1 MPKENNKMQVD
12 IENLF
17 KQNVNDLSSI
27 KELYRKLQDMET
39 KILQIKYID
48 SNLANKLKK
57 EYENFKKLILD
68 ENVQLQFKTL
78 LEENNKVIDDFN
90 ARLDNDINEINS
102 QLDTIANKGT
112 TVEVLE
118 RVTKEEIERQIQ
130 DGTIANLTIADGSIT
145 QDKLS
150 PDLELGVKDNSVT
163 LSKLNNNIFGE
174 KVKITNSL
182 ASWAFVELLSF
193 PFISDS
199 SDFEIEFKITPS
211 QDIKQL
217 KVSIGSVTSE
227 AYTLTKDVE
236 TVINFSGTTS
246 NLYKVEIQSLSS
258 ESISLDGI
266 YENISLKINGEYIS
280 YTISTGE
287 KVTMLY
293 NEKSYLVTDK
303 MLKNEINTI
312 GNEINELRGSINKP
326 ISIGF
331 NEINDEVKSY
341 LVNYETIEC
350 STSSTE
356 NQIMQVFLIDYLIK
370 GKKIIS
376 IQKYQTNDMWV
387 GFAIKEDGKI
397 KVIDERNLTGSET
410 GEREIN
416 YDIPDGGCYI
426 CLKGNVVGDNN
437 GTLNFIQ
444 LSSTWDD
451 GIGEYDMGSL
461 PVPVQG
467 YKNFSIKIQKYNSF
481 TQIEE
486 VKNEV
491 NNIKNISDNKVT
503 FGEYSMPVSL
513 NQRMNLV
520 EIFNN
525 DFMIDKYIKTNCTI
539 GTSNVTINQN
549 GQIYYDKDIA
559 TDTYKIKFDFKVS
572 DLNTKFGYITEITW
586 NDKFS
591 KTLLDCSKNTI
602 TTSFPSEVAAGS
614 NKPDVVTNLDFN
626 IQANTEYTF
635 LVYKNGLT
643 HTISIFDKKSGKKT
657 SQELN
662 LMCAWGIGKNGIA
675 CEQGSV
681 NITNYV
687 YSMTFPK
694 YAEGIFIGD
703 SITEGIALGTFDISK
718 RWCSLIRD
726 NYFNGNALIFGKG
739 YDISTGAL
747 NRLKNL
753 YELNIKSKYVFI
765 MIGTNDSANDDDGY
779 NTWVTNINNIYNL
792 IIEHGAIPII
802 ICPPLTK
809 KPDQIKKMRNY
820 ILSNGWNTIRMDIA
834 LSKNQDGETY
844 DSTNFTDGVHPNIDG
859 AQKMY
864 ERALYDLEM
873 II

>member
-12 IENLF
+12 IDTLK
-17 KQNVNDLSSI
+17 KQNVNDLLSI
-27 KELYRKLQDMET
+27 KELYKRIEELGE
-39 KILQIKYID
+39 KITQIKYID
-48 SNLANKLKK
+48 NTLVKKLKK
-57 EYENFKKLILD
+57 EYENFKKIILD
-68 ENVQLQFKTL
+68 ENIQLQ
-78 LEENNKVIDDFN
+78 LENIIDEFN
-90 ARLDNDINEINS
+90 IKLTNDIELINS
-102 QLDTIANKGT
+102 KLETIVNKGT

-118 RVTKEEIERQIQ
+118 RVTKEEIERQIA
-130 DGTIANLTIADGSIT
+130 DGTIANLTIADGSIALE
-145 QDKLS
+145 KLDVS
-150 PDLELGVKDNSVT
+150 
-163 LSKLNNNIFGE
+163 IFGE
-174 KVKITNSL
+174 KVKISNSL
-182 ASWAFVELLSF
+182 ASWAFVELLRF
-193 PFISDS
+193 PTISDS

-211 QDIKQL
+211 QDIKQF
-217 KVSIGSVTSE
+217 KVGIGSVTSE

-236 TVINFSGTTS
+236 TVINFSGTSS
-246 NLYKVEIQSLSS
+246 NLYRVAIQTMSA
-258 ESISLDGI
+258 ENIILDGI

-280 YTISTGE
+280 YTISTSE

-303 MLKNEINTI
+303 MLKNE
-312 GNEINELRGSINKP
+312 
-326 ISIGF
+326 
-331 NEINDEVKSY
+331 
-341 LVNYETIEC
+341 
-350 STSSTE
+350 
-356 NQIMQVFLIDYLIK
+356 
-370 GKKIIS
+370 
-376 IQKYQTNDMWV
+376 
-387 GFAIKEDGKI
+387 
-397 KVIDERNLTGSET
+397 
-410 GEREIN
+410 
-416 YDIPDGGCYI
+416 
-426 CLKGNVVGDNN
+426 
-437 GTLNFIQ
+437 
-444 LSSTWDD
+444 
-451 GIGEYDMGSL
+451 
-461 PVPVQG
+461 
-467 YKNFSIKIQKYNSF
+467 
-481 TQIEE
+481 
-486 VKNEV
+486 V
-491 NNIKNISDNKVT
+491 NNIKNISANKVT
-503 FGEYSMPVSL
+503 FGDYSMPVSL
-513 NQRMNLV
+513 NQRKNLV

-539 GTSNVTINQN
+539 GTSNVTINQK
-549 GQIYYDKDIA
+549 GQLYYDKDIA

-602 TTSFPSEVAAGS
+602 TTSFPSEVALGF

-626 IQANTEYTF
+626 IQPNTEYTF

-681 NITNYV
+681 NITNYG

-703 SITEGIALGTFDISK
+703 SITEGIGMGTFDISK

-747 NRLKNL
+747 KRLKNL

-765 MIGTNDSANDDDGY
+765 MIGTNDSANGDDGY

-820 ILSNGWNTIRMDIA
+820 ILSNEWNTIRMDIA

-873 II
+873 IM

>member
-1 MPKENNKMQVD
+1 MPKEKNKVD
-12 IENLF
+12 INKHEINIDTLF

-27 KELYRKLQDMET
+27 KELYRKIQEVEERFS
-39 KILQIKYID
+39 QIKYID
-48 SNLANKLKK
+48 STLAYKLKK
-57 EYENFKKLILD
+57 EYEKLKKIILD
-68 ENVQLQFKTL
+68 ENIQFKL
-78 LEENNKVIDDFN
+78 I
-90 ARLDNDINEINS
+90 NDIETINS
-102 QLDTIANKGT
+102 QLEDIANKGT
-112 TVEVLE
+112 EELE
-118 RVTKEEIERQIQ
+118 RITKEEIERQIQ
-130 DGTIANLTIADGSIT
+130 DGTLANLTIADGSIT
-145 QDKLS
+145 QEKLS
-150 PDLELGVKDNSVT
+150 PDLE
-163 LSKLNNNIFGE
+163 
-174 KVKITNSL
+174 
-182 ASWAFVELLSF
+182 
-193 PFISDS
+193 
-199 SDFEIEFKITPS
+199 
-211 QDIKQL
+211 
-217 KVSIGSVTSE
+217 
-227 AYTLTKDVE
+227 
-236 TVINFSGTTS
+236 
-246 NLYKVEIQSLSS
+246 
-258 ESISLDGI
+258 
-266 YENISLKINGEYIS
+266 
-280 YTISTGE
+280 
-287 KVTMLY
+287 
-293 NEKSYLVTDK
+293 
-303 MLKNEINTI
+303 
-312 GNEINELRGSINKP
+312 
-326 ISIGF
+326 IGF

-350 STSSTE
+350 STSSGE
-356 NQIMQVFLIDYLIK
+356 NQVMMVFLIDYLIK

-376 IQKYQTNDMWV
+376 IQKYQTDEMWV
-387 GFAIKEDGKI
+387 GFAIKEDRKI
-397 KVIDERNLTGSET
+397 KVIDERNFAWGET

-426 CLKGNVVGDNN
+426 CLKGNVAKDNN

-461 PVPVQG
+461 PLQVQG
-467 YKNFSIKIQKYNSF
+467 YKNFSIKVQKHNSF

-486 VKNEV
+486 VKNEF
-491 NNIKNISDNKVT
+491 NIIKNISDNKVT
-503 FGEYSMPVSL
+503 FGEYSTPVSL

-525 DFMIDKYIKTNCTI
+525 DFMIDKYVKTNCTI

-572 DLNTKFGYITEITW
+572 DLNTKFGYITEIKW
-586 NDKFS
+586 IDKFS

-602 TTSFPSEVAAGS
+602 TTSFPSES
-614 NKPDVVTNLDFN
+614 KPDVVTKLDFN

-662 LMCAWGIGKNGIA
+662 LMCSWGIGENGIA

-681 NITNYV
+681 NINNYG

-703 SITEGIALGTFDISK
+703 SITEGISLGTFDISK

-747 NRLKNL
+747 DRLKNL

-765 MIGTNDSANDDDGY
+765 MIGTNDSANGDDGY

-792 IIEHGAIPII
+792 IIEHDAIPII
-802 ICPPLTK
+802 ICPPLTND
-809 KPDQIKKMRNY
+809 PEQIKKMRNY

-844 DSTNFTDGVHPNIDG
+844 DSTNFTDCVHPNIDG

-864 ERALYDLEM
+864 ERA
-873 II
+873 

>member
-1 MPKENNKMQVD
+1 MNIDNNKMQVD

-27 KELYRKLQDMET
+27 KELYSKLEELGG
-39 KILQIKYID
+39 KITQIKYID
-48 SNLANKLKK
+48 NTLIKKLKK
-57 EYENFKKLILD
+57 EYEKLKEINFDVDLQIKL
-68 ENVQLQFKTL
+68 N
-78 LEENNKVIDDFN
+78 
-90 ARLDNDINEINS
+90 NDIETIKEKLNNDIETINS
-102 QLDTIANKGT
+102 HLDTIANKGT

-130 DGTIANLTIADGSIT
+130 DGTLANLTIADGSIT

-150 PDLELGVKDNSVT
+150 PDLE
-163 LSKLNNNIFGE
+163 F
-174 KVKITNSL
+174 
-182 ASWAFVELLSF
+182 
-193 PFISDS
+193 
-199 SDFEIEFKITPS
+199 
-211 QDIKQL
+211 
-217 KVSIGSVTSE
+217 
-227 AYTLTKDVE
+227 
-236 TVINFSGTTS
+236 
-246 NLYKVEIQSLSS
+246 
-258 ESISLDGI
+258 
-266 YENISLKINGEYIS
+266 
-280 YTISTGE
+280 
-287 KVTMLY
+287 
-293 NEKSYLVTDK
+293 
-303 MLKNEINTI
+303 
-312 GNEINELRGSINKP
+312 
-326 ISIGF
+326 GF

-350 STSSTE
+350 STSSNE
-356 NQIMQVFLIDYLIK
+356 NKAMQVFLIDYLIK

-376 IQKYQTNDMWV
+376 IQKYQTNNMWV

-426 CLKGNVVGDNN
+426 CLKGNVVRDNN
-437 GTLNFIQ
+437 GTINFIQ
-444 LSSTWDD
+444 LSSTWAD
-451 GIGEYDMGSL
+451 GIGEYDMASL

-491 NNIKNISDNKVT
+491 NNIKNISDNKVS

-602 TTSFPSEVAAGS
+602 TTSFPSEVAAGF

-662 LMCAWGIGKNGIA
+662 LACAWGIGKNGIA

-681 NITNYV
+681 NITNYG

-703 SITEGIALGTFDISK
+703 SITEGLALGTFDISK